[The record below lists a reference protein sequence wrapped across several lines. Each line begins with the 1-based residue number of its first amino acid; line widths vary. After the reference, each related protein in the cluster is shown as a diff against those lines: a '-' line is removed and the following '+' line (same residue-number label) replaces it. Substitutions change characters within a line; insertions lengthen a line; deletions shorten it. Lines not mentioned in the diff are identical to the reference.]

1 MLCHG
6 TFTFW
11 IPCVCCHCDPCVSSV
26 YCDCCQL
33 VDSYSM
39 EGEDSGASLAFLCI
53 FRIFDWL
60 QPNFVGKYLHL
71 QWISNIFVTFVIHII
86 SLTALHCMTYYCDM
100 MRLRPLSLTN
110 QPPLLLWHCWLSQ
123 LLSPKCPVMC
133 RVKVKRLNAMSSW
146 TLTLILLNC
155 SCMHLRHRLNSKGAV
170 GSLICLQVVK
180 GWGAECRLAP
190 SNIAIV
196 MELTELAI
204 ISFWFMWSLELEE
217 TKYVKSGPGVDCTS

>member
-1 MLCHG
+1 
-6 TFTFW
+6 
-11 IPCVCCHCDPCVSSV
+11 
-26 YCDCCQL
+26 
-33 VDSYSM
+33 
-39 EGEDSGASLAFLCI
+39 
-53 FRIFDWL
+53 
-60 QPNFVGKYLHL
+60 
-71 QWISNIFVTFVIHII
+71 
-86 SLTALHCMTYYCDM
+86 
-100 MRLRPLSLTN
+100 
-110 QPPLLLWHCWLSQ
+110 
-123 LLSPKCPVMC
+123 
-133 RVKVKRLNAMSSW
+133 MSSW